1 MHQPQEILDFWT
13 GLGPRGWYAV
23 DAAVDDAIRHRFGDL
38 WEEAREGGFADW
50 RAAPEGALAY
60 LILTDQFPR
69 NMFRGEARAFATD
82 ARALDC
88 ARHAVAQRF
97 DDHVEG
103 PIRQFFWL
111 PFMHSEDPAD
121 QARSV
126 AIFEARMPGDSA
138 LHARAHAEVIR
149 RFGRFPYRNAAL
161 GRASTPEEERFLAEG
176 GYRTVVAALSGGDDP
191 GG

>member
-13 GLGPRGWYAV
+13 GIGPQGWYAV
-23 DAAVDDAIRHRFGDL
+23 DAAVDDTIRHRFGDL

-50 RAAPEGALAY
+50 QASPEGALAY
-60 LILTDQFPR
+60 LVLTDQFPR
-69 NMFRGEARAFATD
+69 NMFRGDARAFATD
-82 ARALDC
+82 SRALACARRALDG
-88 ARHAVAQRF
+88 HF

-103 PIRQFFWL
+103 EIRQFFWL

-126 AIFEARMPGDSA
+126 AIFREKMPGSHV

-161 GRASTPEEERFLAEG
+161 GRQTTPEEAQFLDAG
-176 GYRTVVAALSGGDDP
+176 GYGALVRSLSEAGGE
-191 GG
+191 GA